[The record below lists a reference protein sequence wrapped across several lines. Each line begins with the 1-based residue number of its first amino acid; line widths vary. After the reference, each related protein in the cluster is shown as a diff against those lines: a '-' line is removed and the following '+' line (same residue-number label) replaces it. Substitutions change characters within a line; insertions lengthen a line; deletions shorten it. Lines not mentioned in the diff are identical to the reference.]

1 MSAETS
7 RKFAWLGKTRAL
19 RDLTNDAFNRVT
31 GQINH
36 AESEKDFTAETLA
49 VIKQGEQEMKDRG
62 GMI

>member
-7 RKFAWLGKTRAL
+7 RKFAWLANTRAL
-19 RDLTNDAFNRVT
+19 GDLPYDAFERVARELT
-31 GQINH
+31 L

>member
-7 RKFAWLGKTRAL
+7 RKFAWLGKTGAL
-19 RDLTNDAFNRVT
+19 GDLPYDAFERVARELT
-31 GQINH
+31 L

>member
-7 RKFAWLGKTRAL
+7 RKFAWLGNTDALHDLPRAAQ
-19 RDLTNDAFNRVT
+19 DRVT

-36 AESEKDFTAETLA
+36 VESEKDFTAETLA

-62 GMI
+62 RMI